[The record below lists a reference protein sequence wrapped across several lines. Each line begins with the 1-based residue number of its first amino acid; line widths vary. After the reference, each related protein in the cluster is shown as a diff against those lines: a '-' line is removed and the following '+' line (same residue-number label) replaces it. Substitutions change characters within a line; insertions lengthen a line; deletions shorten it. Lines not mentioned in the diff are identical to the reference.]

1 MIYPRGLSPRR
12 IAYSVEGALSAPRNA
27 RKAHCCP
34 AKSYV
39 TGARAQKLL
48 QTAST
53 GFFTVPDGHLL
64 SSPLSLSLPLYISL
78 YLKSSERRKGE
89 EDSRRGGVCQ
99 SRRGRSR
106 ETRAALAAAADS
118 IVSKR
123 ESSVRVRAPAAG
135 VTSSSSSSSAP
146 CKKGQA
152 RTEERKLRR
161 PGVGVGTRW

>member
-1 MIYPRGLSPRR
+1 MYPRGLSPRR

-64 SSPLSLSLPLYISL
+64 SSLSATIYISL
-78 YLKSSERRKGE
+78 YLKSSERRKEE

-118 IVSKR
+118 VVSKR